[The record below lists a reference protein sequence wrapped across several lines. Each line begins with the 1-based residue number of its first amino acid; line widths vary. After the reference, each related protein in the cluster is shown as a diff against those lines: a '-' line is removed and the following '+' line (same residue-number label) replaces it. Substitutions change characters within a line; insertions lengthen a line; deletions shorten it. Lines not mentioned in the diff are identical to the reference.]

1 MRPVQQR
8 GGILAV
14 SRIRGSTVSF
24 PNSLLEVRALL
35 RGVVVMRVL
44 SGTAAQAPLQ
54 AEQSV
59 SVGVAGRAQPPFLQ
73 KLSLGDFGV
82 HSGYV
87 SGQQTLSQL

>member
-1 MRPVQQR
+1 
-8 GGILAV
+8 
-14 SRIRGSTVSF
+14 
-24 PNSLLEVRALL
+24 
-35 RGVVVMRVL
+35 MRVL